1 MSSFFG
7 RSRQP
12 ERYVAYFFIAPAL
25 ILLLTFR
32 VIPLISGF
40 GLSLSDWNGIA
51 EPVWVGFQNYVELF
65 TTDLV
70 FRATMQNVGVVLLT
84 LPIWVLLPLLLAVMI
99 HFGVPGGKF
108 FRVAYFL
115 PLVLSSIIIGSMFS
129 VLLRFDGVLNEFL
142 AAFGFKPADWLG
154 GSNTALLSVVS
165 VAIWAHF
172 GMSILIYL
180 AGLATLPSEVIEAAK
195 IDGANLWQIITL
207 IIAPIMIPI
216 VQFVTVIC
224 TIEILTSMF
233 GLIFV
238 MTGGGPGT
246 STYMPEF
253 LIWQQQG
260 ESNRLGYAAAIS
272 MVLFVFVGILGIIQ
286 LKVLKRDAS

>member
-1 MSSFFG
+1 MFRSPG
-7 RSRQP
+7 RKSPP
-12 ERYVAYFFIAPAL
+12 ERYLAYLFIAPAL

-32 VIPLISGF
+32 LVPLVSGF
-40 GLSLSDWNGIA
+40 GISLTDWNGIA
-51 EPVWVGFQNYVELF
+51 EPVGVGLGNYIELF

-70 FRATMQNVGVVLLT
+70 FRATIQNVAVVLLT
-84 LPIWVLLPLLLAVMI
+84 LPIWVLLPLLLAVLI
-99 HFGVPGGKF
+99 HVGVPGGKF

-129 VLLRFDGVLNEFL
+129 VLLRFDGVLNSFL
-142 AAFGFKPADWLG
+142 ASFGMRPTDWLG

-180 AGLATLPSEVIEAAK
+180 AGLSTLPSEVIEAAR

-216 VQFVTVIC
+216 VQFVAVIC

-246 STYMPEF
+246 STYMPEY

-260 ESNRLGYAAAIS
+260 ETNRLGYAAAIS
-272 MVLFVFVGILGIIQ
+272 IVLFIFVGVLGAIQ
-286 LKVLKRDAS
+286 LKVLSRDAS